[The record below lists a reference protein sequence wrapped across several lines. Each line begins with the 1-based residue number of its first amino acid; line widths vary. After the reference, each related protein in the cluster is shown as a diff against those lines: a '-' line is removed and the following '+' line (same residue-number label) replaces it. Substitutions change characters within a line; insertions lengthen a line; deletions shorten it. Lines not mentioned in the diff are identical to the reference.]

1 MSVYLPEFTFDV
13 KNLGS
18 IREGSFTHKPLTI
31 FCGRNNSGKTWAMY
45 SLYHFYERY
54 QDLRDDGDDLIED
67 NDEKPSLS
75 EFNEAMS
82 RSLWFLFNTKSE
94 QLEQAE
100 FNLLAGQDWL
110 ERSRSVGDAFL
121 MPAERSGL
129 HLFFR
134 ELSTRRTALLHHA
147 SRDNIDIGEL
157 LRDVINS
164 RYALPIADYI
174 NWLNSMTE
182 IQRSKSEE
190 FHPHAESLKRGLVR
204 GSYSVDRSTGNI
216 EFKPYQARRDGRR
229 TAAMGL
235 HMTSS
240 VVKSLFGL
248 WFYLEHQA
256 KPGGILMIDEPELNI
271 HPENQLRI
279 ARLLARL
286 VNAGLNVVISTHSDY
301 IIREFN
307 SLIMLGENESKEL
320 QKKHKYAGDEL
331 LHLDKIGAYLFDEQT
346 ITPFQITPDDGIY
359 ATTFD
364 EVIKDSNSVNN
375 DIYYSIQEKI
385 ESRIDD

>member
-18 IREGSFTHKPLTI
+18 VREGSFTHKPLTI
-31 FCGRNNSGKTWAMY
+31 FCGPNNSGKTWAMY
-45 SLYHFYERY
+45 SLYHFYERCR
-54 QDLRDDGDDLIED
+54 DLRDDDLMED

-75 EFNEAMS
+75 EFNLRMS
-82 RSLWFLFNTKSE
+82 KIFPFLFNTKSE
-94 QLEQAE
+94 QLDEAE
-100 FNLLAGQDWL
+100 FNLVAGQDWM
-110 ERSRSVGDAFL
+110 ERARSVGDAFL
-121 MPAERSGL
+121 MPSERSGL

-147 SRDNIDIGEL
+147 SRDSIDIGEL
-157 LRDVINS
+157 LRDVMLS
-164 RYALPIADYI
+164 RYALPVADYI
-174 NWLNSMTE
+174 DWLNSMTE

-229 TAAMGL
+229 MTAMGL

-256 KPGGILMIDEPELNI
+256 KPGDILMIDEPELNI
-271 HPENQLRI
+271 HPENQRKI
-279 ARLLARL
+279 ARLLAGL

-307 SLIMLGENESKEL
+307 SLIILNLDTDKKLRKEHEY
-320 QKKHKYAGDEL
+320 QDDEIL
-331 LHLDKIGAYLFDEQT
+331 RVEQVGAYLFDKQT
-346 ITPFQITPDDGIY
+346 IIPFQVTDDDGIY
-359 ATTFD
+359 VTTFD
-364 EVIKDSNSVNN
+364 DVISDLNKANN
-375 DIYYSIQEKI
+375 DIYYRIQLKK
-385 ESRIDD
+385 SRQSAD